1 MPIFDIS
8 IDIYLLIA
16 MLALAMLVGF
26 LGRSRQI
33 AKKKR
38 RIVELERE
46 MMQAHAELL
55 EMQKDYCEMDSRVK
69 EGNSP
74 VIPLKKKNDPPGESS
89 PERARKESLGGAGAS
104 SAGG

>member
-1 MPIFDIS
+1 MPLFDIS

-16 MLALAMLVGF
+16 LLAFAMLAGF
-26 LGRSRQI
+26 WGRSRQI

-38 RIVELERE
+38 RIAELERE

-55 EMQKDYCEMDSRVK
+55 EMQKDYCELESRVK

-74 VIPLKKKNDPPGESS
+74 VIPIKKKNELPIDPTRERTRKSSSNGTNGSPG
-89 PERARKESLGGAGAS
+89 R
-104 SAGG
+104 

>member
-16 MLALAMLVGF
+16 LLALAMVAGF
-26 LGRSRQI
+26 WGRSRQI

-38 RIVELERE
+38 RIAELERE

-55 EMQKDYCEMDSRVK
+55 EMQKEYCEIESRVK
-69 EGNSP
+69 EGNIP
-74 VIPLKKKNDPPGESS
+74 VIQLKKKIEFPAEPST
-89 PERARKESLGGAGAS
+89 ERARKESSGGAGAS
-104 SAGG
+104 STGG